1 MVHFRPHRINKSN
14 YTFKCG
20 DKVLE
25 TVPQY
30 IYLGLLFSEDL
41 DYEKVAKHVCK
52 AANRAL
58 GLVIA
63 KSKALAVSTSEHF
76 LDYTIPWYGVS

>member
-30 IYLGLLFSEDL
+30 VYLGLLLSEDL
-41 DYEKVAKHVCK
+41 DYEKMAKHVCK

-63 KSKALAVSTSEHF
+63 KGKAFGGFDFRTFSRL
-76 LDYTIPWYGVS
+76 